1 MSSTGDN
8 FDSLLDAWIQDQL
21 YINTSDADK
30 VPNPDPV
37 KVIQADYAFCNS
49 GVRPQ
54 YMSDS
59 HSMVWYKGG
68 FLKLR
73 LKILNPRYR
82 EYSESFAFSVTIKVY
97 RYTGGLLSPVSEE
110 VFAEYID
117 EPENNVVERYFE
129 LKGCKEP
136 ASYQVQIYS
145 NEKCVL
151 DEKIFMVDLPE
162 PYVSAAK
169 FSTLFLHRVDKGK
182 LVDYENLG
190 PQYSTFD
197 INDLGSVL
205 LGVSYEMNVGKD
217 KVGDDVNL
225 PLTVDVFNEQGY
237 KVWHECQGVTIYEIE
252 GVRYICGFF
261 EIGSDDSLPWKEGSY
276 RVDVRFFDELM
287 NSCTFYVGSR
297 NVEYQFNKTELVPRL
312 STVGKKHISAER
324 NMDSMEKLNQLIGL
338 GNVKKKID
346 EYRSVVMLSNKR
358 SQMGLPAVRP
368 VLHAAFMGNPGTG
381 KTTVAKILGAMM
393 KELGLLS
400 SGHVVVEERST
411 LMGQNYASEQE
422 KTLSALERAK
432 GGILFI
438 DEAYLLYKPDDPRD
452 PGMNVIETLLTALAD
467 SEQQDWM
474 LLIAGY
480 TEPMKRLLEQNAGL
494 KSRIPE
500 QNRFHFDDYTVDELM
515 QIADLFC
522 KQNGYEMSED
532 ARRKVLERV
541 EREYGLRDN
550 KFGNARFVNN
560 LFKIEIVPAFASRVN
575 KIEDPTVEDL
585 TFITGEDVSTR
596 TISEKFDDRFDMEG
610 LKRALARLDGMVG
623 LDKVK
628 EMIHGMVDTAIWLR
642 DAGKPYFNSR
652 SLKWTFAGNT
662 GTGKSAV
669 ASILGE
675 ILKCM
680 NALER
685 GHLVEL
691 NGEELAGMPAYRQEE
706 VIKDAVDK
714 AVEGVLFL
722 DGDAWDRSMDRG
734 LDTAAL
740 RLKIESKVS
749 ELRGR
754 CAVVIGVCKDSIGT
768 IDSIMLPADSPYHLM
783 FEDYDAGQ
791 LLMIVMK
798 ILEKNGLT
806 LTEEASDHLSTYI
819 SAMKKANT
827 YGLASARTMKYISNM
842 IYDKYLFRMS
852 QSPDSPVNQIILD
865 DVDEFVWKEAPR
877 KTIGF

>member
-1 MSSTGDN
+1 MSTYVPVSDH
-8 FDSLLDAWIQDQL
+8 DPIRIIQ
-21 YINTSDADK
+21 S
-30 VPNPDPV
+30 
-37 KVIQADYAFCNS
+37 DYAF
-49 GVRPQ
+49 VREGIRNQ
-54 YMSDS
+54 HVSDAR
-59 HSMVWYKGG
+59 SMVWYEGG
-68 FLKLR
+68 FVRMR
-73 LKILNPRYR
+73 LKVLNPRYLDYGDLFSFTVTVKVFR
-82 EYSESFAFSVTIKVY
+82 ASESMSH
-97 RYTGGLLSPVSEE
+97 PVSEE
-110 VFAEYID
+110 TFSDFID
-117 EPENNVVERYFE
+117 EPYVNVVEQWLD
-129 LKGCKEP
+129 LKACDRPGAYMIKVYADEDCILKENLHL
-136 ASYQVQIYS
+136 V
-145 NEKCVL
+145 N
-151 DEKIFMVDLPE
+151 LPD
-162 PYVSAAK
+162 PYVSAVK
-169 FSTLFLHRVDKGK
+169 FSTLFLHKVNKGRD
-182 LVDYENLG
+182 LDYENLG
-190 PQYSTFD
+190 PQYSTFNID
-197 INDLGSVL
+197 DLGFVM
-205 LGVSYEMNVGKD
+205 LGVSYD
-217 KVGDDVNL
+217 LKVGQDVCGNDCEL
-225 PLTVDVFNEQGY
+225 PLTVDVYNEQGY
-237 KVWHECQGVTIYEIE
+237 MVWHECQAVTPYEIE
-252 GVRYICGFF
+252 GARTICGFY
-261 EIGSDDSLPWKEGSY
+261 EIGKGTSLPWNKGSY
-276 RVDVRFFDELM
+276 RAEVRFFDEVM
-287 NSCTFYVGSR
+287 SSCVFHVAER
-297 NVEYQFNKTELVPRL
+297 DVEYQYSKAELVPRN
-312 STVGKKHISAER
+312 STVGKKHVSAESATDA
-324 NMDSMEKLNQLIGL
+324 MSKLNELIGL
-338 GNVKKKID
+338 GNVKKKIE

-358 SQMGLPAVRP
+358 SMMGLPAVRP

-452 PGMNVIETLLTALAD
+452 PGINVIETLLTALAD
-467 SEQQDWM
+467 PEQQDWM

-500 QNRFHFDDYTVDELM
+500 QNRFHFDDYTVEELM
-515 QIADLFC
+515 KIAELFC
-522 KQNGYEMSED
+522 RQNGYEMSDE
-532 ARRKVLERV
+532 ARMKVHKRV
-541 EREYGLRDN
+541 EREYGMRDN

-560 LFKIEIVPAFASRVN
+560 LFKIEIVPAFSMRVN
-575 KIEDPTVEDL
+575 KIERPTIEDL
-585 TFITGEDVSTR
+585 TYIQGEDVSTR
-596 TISEKFDDRFDMEG
+596 IIAEKFDDRFDMEG
-610 LKRALARLDGMVG
+610 LGRALARLDDMVG

-691 NGEELAGMPAYRQEE
+691 NGEELAGMPEYRQEE
-706 VIKDAVDK
+706 VIKETVNK

-722 DGDAWDRSMDRG
+722 DGDAWDSSKGRG

-754 CAVVIGVCKDSIGT
+754 CAVVIGVCKDSMGA

-783 FEDYDAGQ
+783 FEDYEADQ
-791 LLMIVMK
+791 LLMIVRK
-798 ILEKNGLT
+798 ILQKNSLV
-806 LTEEASDHLSTYI
+806 LSDEASAHLSTYI
-819 SAMKKANT
+819 GAMKKANT
-827 YGLASARTMKYISNM
+827 YGLASARTMKYLSNM

-852 QSPDSPVNQIILD
+852 QSPDSQSNRIILD